1 MVSTRPSNG
10 QGSNPTSEILFF
22 FYQEVIFELSIFVEE
37 LFALK

>member
-22 FYQEVIFELSIFVEE
+22 YQEVIFELSIFVEE